1 MSRKKYDIKRIVW
14 LTVFGLYCLFVFGIL
29 YVGRGVW
36 QSQYDSF
43 ELYIKDC
50 FNIIP
55 FASVAEYVGHILD
68 GGYFMR
74 KWAIRNVFG
83 NLFLFYPMGIFLPC
97 LFPCMRT
104 ARKNAR
110 TAFRVI
116 LAVETVQLLLRIGCF
131 DIDDLIL
138 NMAGWMLGCL
148 TFSSP
153 FVRRI
158 LVKFCFLRENE
169 MLT

>member
-1 MSRKKYDIKRIVW
+1 MR
-14 LTVFGLYCLFVFGIL
+14 
-29 YVGRGVW
+29 
-36 QSQYDSF
+36 
-43 ELYIKDC
+43 DC
-50 FNIIP
+50 FNVIP
-55 FASVAEYVGHILD
+55 FVLIYEFCTQIID
-68 GGYFMR
+68 GGDYVRM
-74 KWAIRNVFG
+74 WAIRNVFG

-138 NMAGWMLGCL
+138 NMAGWMLGFL
-148 TFSSP
+148 TFSIP